1 MRNLFLGLLL
11 LAFSP
16 LSAAAQNTG
25 GIFPPIV
32 NEGHKSA
39 QYRSAYNLDNDDFA
53 QRLHYQQA
61 INGDFMWRLI
71 GQTRETAA
79 SDFDFDFVQAEL
91 FWQLSPDNSD
101 YGTALRFDVRLRGDD
116 RPHQL
121 GLNWSNQLKFAQ
133 GWTARAVILSAYQ
146 FGENDTGGI
155 FLAPRA
161 HLSRKLANGV
171 AIGAEYYGNFGNT
184 KSFSLSKTGQAA
196 GPFILTKIANKTSV
210 IAGVQFGLNDAAPD
224 ADLRLWLTQ
233 GF

>member
-1 MRNLFLGLLL
+1 MKYLFLGLLL

-25 GIFPPIV
+25 GIFPPVV

-39 QYRSAYNLDNDDFA
+39 QYRTAYNLDNDNFA

-101 YGTALRFDVRLRGDD
+101 YGTALRFDVRLRDDD

-161 HLSRKLANGV
+161 HLSRKLGNGV

-184 KSFSLSKTGQAA
+184 KRFSLSKTGQAA
-196 GPFILTKIANKTSV
+196 GPFISTKIAEKTSL
-210 IAGVQFGLNDAAPD
+210 IAGVQFGLNDVAPD